1 MKEISLTT
9 FVDIVVASGIS
20 RSTKARAALKDEKY
34 HPAKDFY
41 KPLRERI
48 EEYHRRKIGKEY
60 LLSFTSQLTDRKKEG
75 NYSVLVDNY
84 CKWIGRKEIEYFEP
98 IHAKYGKENVAIR
111 VNPELGLAIG
121 EKRCLV
127 KLYFKS
133 EQLSKNKADIIL
145 GLMQTSLQREYTMSV
160 LDIRQRK
167 LFTPTIEIPMLKE
180 IVDAELSYISA
191 FLHKQ

>member
-48 EEYHRRKIGKEY
+48 EEYHKGEKGKDY
-60 LLSFTSQLTDRKKEG
+60 LLGLLNQLTDKKKEG
-75 NYSVLVDNY
+75 NYSALIESY
-84 CKWIGRKEIEYFEP
+84 CKWIGKKDIKYFEP
-98 IHAKYGKENVAIR
+98 IHAKYGKADVAIR
-111 VNPELGLAIG
+111 VNPELGLSIG
-121 EKRCLV
+121 EKKYLV

-133 EQLSKNKADIIL
+133 DQLSKNKADIIL
-145 GLMQTSLQREYTMSV
+145 GLMQTSLQSEYTMSV
-160 LDIRQRK
+160 LDIRQSK
-167 LFTPTIEIPMLKE
+167 LFIPTIEIPMLQE
-180 IVDAELSYISA
+180 TVDAELSYISA
-191 FLHKQ
+191 FLQKK